1 MAWKVE
7 YTDEFGKWWGGTDT
21 MSKPFKNLLEKM
33 PDRRRERI
41 KLKTELLKNEMALQ
55 ELRQALDLTQEELAR
70 SLDMKQAAISKFEHQ
85 SDIYLST
92 LRRILFAMGADLKLV
107 ARFPEGEILINQ
119 FDEIRREAN
128 SRDKI
133 AAP

>member
-1 MAWKVE
+1 
-7 YTDEFGKWWGGTDT
+7 

-33 PDRRRERI
+33 PERRRERI
-41 KLKTELLKNEMALQ
+41 KLKTALLKNEMALR

-107 ARFPEGEILINQ
+107 ARFPEGEVLINQ
-119 FDEIRREAN
+119 FNEIRRKADLG
-128 SRDKI
+128 DKI
-133 AAP
+133 VAS